1 MLSTVCIYHELC
13 FRRSK
18 LITSRSNPRLWT
30 LWIADAD
37 ANVKSNWVRLMDGN
51 SDLFFIEVSAS
62 HFSTETQEFCLPK
75 QDDLIAFESALF
87 VVWFQNQNEWWFH
100 LYLLLIILQIQVKK
114 KLLVYQGPY
123 NDKAMFLIWGYI
135 LLSPNENYLSFHC
148 LKEIGALV

>member
-75 QDDLIAFESALF
+75 QDDLIAFEPALF

-114 KLLVYQGPY
+114 NSWFIRVPTMIKLCFWYGVIYYFHQ
-123 NDKAMFLIWGYI
+123 MRII
-135 LLSPNENYLSFHC
+135 SLSTAW
-148 LKEIGALV
+148 KK